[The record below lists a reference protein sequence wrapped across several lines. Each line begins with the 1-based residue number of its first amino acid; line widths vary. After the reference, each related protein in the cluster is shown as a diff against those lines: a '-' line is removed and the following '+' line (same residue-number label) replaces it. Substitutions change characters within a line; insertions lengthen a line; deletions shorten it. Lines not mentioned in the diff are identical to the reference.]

1 MVAVTSGKEGKGHD
15 MTVSKETEAE
25 ILRLHYAEKWRKNTI
40 ANQLKVHH
48 STVERILLEKGVK
61 PEQIR
66 VRKSIA
72 DPFIDFIKATLKEYP
87 KLNATRLFYM
97 AKDRGYPGRVDHF
110 RDIVAMYR
118 PAPAVKAFS
127 RLRTLPGEQ
136 AQVDWGSFGKIEI
149 EGSERKLYA
158 FVMTLSWSRHVFLK
172 FYVNQATANF
182 LRGHIDAFEFFGGLH
197 SREILYDNLKSVV
210 LERIAK
216 AIHFNPA
223 ILDFASHYRYK
234 PVPVEVRE
242 PEQKG
247 KVERGIRFVRS
258 SFWQARKWKD
268 LDDLN
273 EQARQWCLR
282 ESGER
287 RWVQDEKLTVLE
299 AFEQEK
305 AHLVALPEAPYVVY
319 DRAEVSIGK
328 QPYARFDG
336 NDYSTPPA
344 YVRKVLSVFA
354 TLERVKICD
363 GLKEIANH
371 ARSFSK
377 GKLIEEKIHLEEMT
391 AEKRAAR
398 KHRAMDRLQMA
409 APSSTELLCQA
420 AKRGHNLGR
429 LTQELTALLELYGA
443 QELECAVI
451 EAVAAGVVHASAV
464 KQALERKRSE
474 RGGREP
480 VKLHFAG
487 SKQVNELTIRPKSLA
502 PYDKLFKR
510 EELK

>member
-1 MVAVTSGKEGKGHD
+1 MVAVTSRREGKVHD

-25 ILRLHYAEKWRKNTI
+25 ILRLHYAEKWRKHTI
-40 ANQLKVHH
+40 ADQLKIHH
-48 STVERILLEKGVK
+48 STVERILVQNGVK

-66 VRKSIA
+66 VRPSIV
-72 DPFIDFIKATLKEYP
+72 DPYIDFVKATLKEYP

-97 AKDRGYPGRVDHF
+97 VKDRGYPGRVDHF
-110 RDIVAMYR
+110 RDIVARYR
-118 PAPAVKAFS
+118 PAPAAEAFS

-149 EGSERKLYA
+149 EGKERKLYA
-158 FVMTLSWSRHVFLK
+158 FVMTLSWSRHIFLK
-172 FYVNQATANF
+172 FYVNQGTANF
-182 LRGHIDAFEFFGGLH
+182 LRGHVDAFEFFGGRH

-216 AIHFNPA
+216 AIHFNPV
-223 ILDFASHYRYK
+223 ILEFAGHYHYK
-234 PVPVEVRE
+234 PVPVEVRK

-247 KVERGIRFVRS
+247 RVERGIRFVRS

-273 EQARQWCLR
+273 EQARQWSLR

-287 RWVQDEKLTVLE
+287 RWVQDQKFTVLE
-299 AFEQEK
+299 AFEQER
-305 AHLVALPEAPYVVY
+305 ASLPVVPDAPYVVY

-328 QPYARFDG
+328 APYARFDG
-336 NDYSTPPA
+336 NDYSTPTA
-344 YVRKVLSVFA
+344 YVRKTLSIFA
-354 TLERVKICD
+354 TLERVRICD
-363 GLKEIANH
+363 GLEEIANH
-371 ARSFSK
+371 KRSFSK
-377 GKLIEEKIHLEEMT
+377 GKQIEEQVHLDELKD
-391 AEKRAAR
+391 EKRAAR

-429 LTQELTALLELYGA
+429 LTQELTLLLELYGA
-443 QELECAVI
+443 QEMECAVS
-451 EAVAAGVVHASAV
+451 EAVAAGAVHASAV

-474 RGGREP
+474 RGGRDP
-480 VKLHFAG
+480 VKLHFSG
-487 SKQVNELTIRPKSLA
+487 NRLVNELMIKPKSLA

-510 EELK
+510 EVQE